1 MSRFSSNPKYKH
13 GTSESIGILLVNL
26 GTPRDIKTSS
36 IRSYLKQ
43 FLSDPRV
50 IEIPRLLWW
59 LILHFFILPLRP
71 RTSSKA
77 YKKIWTEEGSP
88 LLCHSNKITEKL
100 NLKFKE
106 KFKQEIYVE
115 LAMSYGEPSIS
126 NALNKLH
133 DKFVRQILLLPM
145 YPQYSNTTSGS
156 VYENVCKTLF
166 KRRWIPEFRYI
177 NHYHDDPKYIK
188 SIMISIDEYWD
199 KYGRGEKLLFS
210 FHGLPKKMLLDG
222 DPYYCQCQKTAR
234 LIANELK
241 LKKNEWFV
249 SFQSRL
255 GRTQWLEPYT
265 DQTLIK
271 WGKDKTG
278 TVDVICPGFAVDCLE
293 TLEEIAIQNNELFI
307 NAGGVSLRYIPALN
321 ESEDHI
327 SFLCDLIEKNI
338 SDWIDNVTPSG
349 IDKNEL
355 QESYIRATQKG
366 ANE

>member
-26 GTPRDIKTSS
+26 GTPRDFKISS
-36 IRSYLKQ
+36 IRSYLKH

-50 IEIPRLLWW
+50 IEIPRLIWW
-59 LILHFFILPLRP
+59 LILHFFILPFRP
-71 RTSSKA
+71 LTSSKA
-77 YKKIWTEEGSP
+77 YRKIWTEEGSP
-88 LLCHSNKITEKL
+88 LLFHSAKITKKL

-106 KFKQEIYVE
+106 KFQQDIHVE
-115 LAMSYGEPSIS
+115 LAMSYGEPSI
-126 NALNKLH
+126 NKALNKLH

-156 VYENVCKTLF
+156 VYENVCTALF

-188 SIMISIDEYWD
+188 SIMVSIDQYWNIH
-199 KYGRGEKLLFS
+199 GRGEKLLFS
-210 FHGLPKKMLLDG
+210 FHGLPQKMLLDG

-234 LIANELK
+234 LIAQELK
-241 LKKNEWFV
+241 LKNDEWFV

-271 WGKDKTG
+271 WGKDKTR
-278 TVDVICPGFAVDCLE
+278 TVDVICPGFAADCLE

-307 NAGGVSLRYIPALN
+307 NAGGESLRYIPALN
-321 ESEDHI
+321 ESENHI

-338 SDWIDNVTPSG
+338 FDWIDDATPTDM
-349 IDKNEL
+349 DKKEL

-366 ANE
+366 AKE

>member
-1 MSRFSSNPKYKH
+1 MPRFSSTPKYKH

-26 GTPRDIKTSS
+26 GTPKDFKTSS
-36 IRSYLKQ
+36 IRSYLRQ

-59 LILHFFILPLRP
+59 FVLHFFILPLRP
-71 RTSSKA
+71 SNSSKA
-77 YKKIWTEEGSP
+77 YKKIWTKKGSP

-106 KFKQEIYVE
+106 RFKQDIHVE

-156 VYENVCKTLF
+156 VYENVCKALF

-188 SIMISIDEYWD
+188 SIMISINEYWN
-199 KYGRGEKLLFS
+199 KHGRAKKLLFS
-210 FHGLPKKMLLDG
+210 FHGLPQKMLLDG

-234 LIANELK
+234 LIANKLQ
-241 LKKNEWFV
+241 LKKDEWFV

-278 TVDVICPGFAVDCLE
+278 TVDVICPGFAADCLE
-293 TLEEIAIQNNELFI
+293 TLEEIAIQNNEFFI
-307 NAGGVSLRYIPALN
+307 NAGGISLRYIPALN

-338 SDWIDNVTPSG
+338 SDWIDNAATS
-349 IDKNEL
+349 DTNKNEL
-355 QESYIRATQKG
+355 QESYKRATQKG